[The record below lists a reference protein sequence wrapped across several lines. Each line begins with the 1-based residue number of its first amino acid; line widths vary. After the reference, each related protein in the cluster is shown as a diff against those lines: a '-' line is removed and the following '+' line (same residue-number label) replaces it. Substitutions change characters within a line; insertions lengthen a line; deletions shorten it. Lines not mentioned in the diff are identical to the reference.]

1 MTEQRPIQPTPVG
14 ALRFNTDSS
23 KLEYFD
29 GNQYVNITTDSP
41 EQNTGGTR
49 GLFMAGYYNAN
60 QDHINFVNFDSTGNA
75 LDFGSMTEVVRSNN
89 SVASRTRAVSF
100 GGQAPGNA
108 FTNVMNFVTIAST
121 GDALDFGDMPY
132 VGWAT
137 GVSNG
142 SRGII
147 GGAYYASGGSIYQTR
162 LDYFNIATTGQTL
175 QDFGDLTVA
184 RLSKVGTVAS
194 PVRGIWAGGDG
205 SPSSFDPSD
214 TNIIDYV
221 TMSTLGTAADFG
233 DLTYA
238 RNNVAGCSNAVRG
251 VFAGGYTNSDPS
263 KNEIDFIT
271 IATLGDAIDFG
282 DLLTAI
288 SGVNGATSPT
298 RAVFGGDITY
308 PANATNVIQY
318 VQIMSTGNAV
328 DFGDMVNPMYGT
340 VCSNGHGGL
349 G

>member
-1 MTEQRPIQPTPVG
+1 MTEQPPIQPTPVG
-14 ALRFNTDSS
+14 ALRFNTDSA

-49 GLFMAGYYNAN
+49 GIFMAGYDGSNV
-60 QDHINFVNFDSTGNA
+60 DHINFVNFDTTGNA
-75 LDFGSMTEVVRSNN
+75 SDFGSMTETVRSNN
-89 SVASRTRAVSF
+89 SVASRTRGVSF

-142 SRGII
+142 TRGII
-147 GGAYYASGGSIYQTR
+147 GGAYYSSGGSIYQTR

-175 QDFGDLTVA
+175 QDFGDLTEA

-194 PVRGIWAGGDG
+194 PVRGIWAGGDN
-205 SPSSFDPSD
+205 PSGD

-238 RNNVAGCSNAVRG
+238 RNNVAGCSNAIRG

-263 KNEIDFIT
+263 KDEIDFIT

-282 DLLTAI
+282 DLLSAI

-298 RAVFGGDITY
+298 RAVFGADITY
-308 PANATNVIQY
+308 PANPTNIIQY
-318 VQIMSTGNAV
+318 VQIMSTGNAI
-328 DFGDMVNPMYGT
+328 DFGDMVHSMYGT